1 MNNKIL
7 SLVKTSHPDCGSLKP
22 VDSTAYGMVHLV
34 GAGPGDAELITVKAM
49 RLLQQADA
57 IVYDRLANPE
67 LLDYAPQRCDLIYV
81 GKKKDQHSLP
91 QEQICE
97 LLAAL
102 ARCGKNVVRLK
113 GGDCF
118 IFGRGGEEVDHLNKQ
133 GIECSIVPGIT
144 AAIGCAAATQI
155 PLTHRDHAHAVTFI
169 TGHRQQGKM
178 HINWDLA
185 LQKDSTVVF
194 YMGLSNLQEITR
206 QLIER
211 GCPVDKPFA
220 VVAQGTS
227 NNQQV
232 MLGTVSDIAERLKD
246 TPLPSTALLMMG
258 DVINANGYVQQLA
271 EQTFTQYPAEIRA

>member
-133 GIECSIVPGIT
+133 GIQCSIVPGIT

-246 TPLPSTALLMMG
+246 TPLPSPALLMMG

>member
-246 TPLPSTALLMMG
+246 TPLPSPALLMMG
-258 DVINANGYVQQLA
+258 EVINANGYVQQLA

>member
-1 MNNKIL
+1 
-7 SLVKTSHPDCGSLKP
+7 
-22 VDSTAYGMVHLV
+22 MVHLV

-232 MLGTVSDIAERLKD
+232 MLGTISDIAERLKD
-246 TPLPSTALLMMG
+246 TPLPSPALLMMG

>member
-7 SLVKTSHPDCGSLKP
+7 SLVKTGKADCGSLTP
-22 VDSTAYGMVHLV
+22 LDSTAYGMVHLV

-246 TPLPSTALLMMG
+246 TPLPSPALLMMG
-258 DVINANGYVQQLA
+258 EVINANGYVQQLA